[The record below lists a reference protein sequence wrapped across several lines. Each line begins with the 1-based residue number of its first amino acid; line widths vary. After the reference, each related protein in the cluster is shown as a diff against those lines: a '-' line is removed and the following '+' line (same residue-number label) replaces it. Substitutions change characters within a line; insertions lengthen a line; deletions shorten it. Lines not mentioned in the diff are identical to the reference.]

1 MSVIRLLRNGE
12 FDEFVRIRL
21 NAYPAMYTTV
31 LSEEQ
36 RANWIESMKTQQAEE
51 GVTRYYGCFREE
63 KLVGCMILDDFK
75 MTIYE
80 GHTLVG
86 GVGDVC
92 VDLLRK
98 KEHVA
103 KEMMEYFHRHY
114 REKGACLTALYPF
127 RPDFYR
133 KMGYGYGAKMSQYR
147 FRPDDLPAGSKEKVS
162 YLDQSDLKLVQ
173 DSYNRYA
180 AHIHGMIEAREVFFK
195 RVLQR
200 FRVIGYKRG
209 DNVEGFL
216 AFNFKKLSDD
226 HQLLQDIV
234 IRLLVYENPEALMAL
249 LAFLRTQSDQVNR
262 IRLNTMD
269 ESFHFLLD
277 DPRNGNPHM
286 FHTSQESNVQGVGI
300 MYRVINTAKLF
311 QELKHHD
318 FNGQSLRLR
327 LNIVDT
333 FLPENDGPVIVDF
346 VNGKAHL
353 SGGLAYDVE
362 LTLDVSWF
370 SSLIMG
376 VVDLK
381 KLWEFRLARLSDES
395 YLDRL
400 DKLFHAA
407 KKPVT
412 IEDF

>member
-1 MSVIRLLRNGE
+1 MSVIRLLRDGE
-12 FDEFVRIRL
+12 FGEFLRIRL
-21 NAYPAMYTTV
+21 NAYPAMYTTAPT
-31 LSEEQ
+31 EEQ
-36 RANWIESMKTQQAEE
+36 RANWIESMKTRQSEE
-51 GVTRYYGCFREE
+51 GATRYYGCFREE
-63 KLVGCMILDDFK
+63 KLVGCMILDDFR
-75 MTIYE
+75 MTLYD
-80 GHTLVG
+80 GHILVG

-103 KEMMEYFHRHY
+103 KEMMEYFHKHY

-147 FRPDDLPAGSKEKVS
+147 FRPDDLPSGPKERVS
-162 YLDQSDLKLVQ
+162 YLDQSHLKLVW
-173 DSYNRYA
+173 DCYNRYA
-180 AHIHGMIEAREVFFK
+180 GQTHGMIEAKEVFFK
-195 RVLQR
+195 QLLQR
-200 FRVIGYKRG
+200 FKVIGYKKG
-209 DNVEGFL
+209 DSVEGFL
-216 AFNFKKLSDD
+216 AFNFKKLSEE
-226 HQLLQDIV
+226 HQLLQDIA

-249 LAFLRTQSDQVNR
+249 LGFLRSQSDQVNR

-269 ESFHFLLD
+269 EDFHFLLQ

-311 QELKHHD
+311 QELRGHN
-318 FNGQSLRLR
+318 FNGQSLRVK
-327 LNIVDT
+327 LNVVDT
-333 FLPENDGPVIVDF
+333 FLPENNGPVTVNF
-346 VNGKAHL
+346 VKGVPKLTDGSAH
-353 SGGLAYDVE
+353 DVE
-362 LTLDVSWF
+362 ATLDVSWF

-376 VVDLK
+376 VIDMR
-381 KLWEFRLARLSDES
+381 KLWEFKLVRLSDKS

-400 DKLFHAA
+400 DRLFHSA